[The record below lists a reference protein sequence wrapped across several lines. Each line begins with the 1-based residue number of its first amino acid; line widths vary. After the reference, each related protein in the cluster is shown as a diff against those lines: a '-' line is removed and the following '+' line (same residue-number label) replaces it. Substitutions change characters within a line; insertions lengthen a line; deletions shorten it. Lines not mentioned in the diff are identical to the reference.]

1 MLIKSPQKGVKI
13 TSINRRGDPI
23 MDQDQLEQKTHT
35 SQTRELSQTQ
45 LTPQTPAPSHP
56 HKKHGIMMLACCLI
70 PIVLVVAVSAFGLKS
85 RSLGSLAILLCP
97 LMHIGMML
105 SMKKSK
111 GKAPCCAHEQ
121 NSQPTQPQE

>member
-1 MLIKSPQKGVKI
+1 MI
-13 TSINRRGDPI
+13 TSINQRGDPI
-23 MDQDQLEQKTHT
+23 MDQEHLEQKT
-35 SQTRELSQTQ
+35 
-45 LTPQTPAPSHP
+45 QTPAPSHA

-70 PIVLVVAVSAFGLKS
+70 PIVGVVAISAFGLKS

-105 SMKKSK
+105 SMRKSK

-121 NSQPTQPQE
+121 QVQPTQPQE